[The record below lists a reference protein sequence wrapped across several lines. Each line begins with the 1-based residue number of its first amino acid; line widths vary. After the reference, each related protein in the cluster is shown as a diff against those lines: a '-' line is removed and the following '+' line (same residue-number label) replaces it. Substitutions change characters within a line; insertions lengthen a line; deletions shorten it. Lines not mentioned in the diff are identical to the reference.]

1 MALLIPLLF
10 TPSGLLGKMKGGVHA
25 DGTHLLQTNVKK
37 FMYTYLR
44 GLGVQGYKVILTLLK
59 QDLKDSD
66 LLSIKKIP

>member
-1 MALLIPLLF
+1 
-10 TPSGLLGKMKGGVHA
+10 MKGGVHA